1 MKTLTYTRLSFHDRE
16 EISRGLWRH
25 EQFNEIAF
33 RLGRPTST
41 ISREVARHGGR
52 RQYRAGAAHSATYF
66 SCKLKRTVPKIEL
79 VPALKDYLLEKLRLQ
94 WSPQQISK
102 RLKEEYAHEKIMQI
116 SHESIYTYIYI
127 LPRGELKKE
136 LISHLR
142 QKRKLRENRRGKR
155 AEENRGR
162 IPNMLSIEERPTEVA
177 DRSVPGHW
185 ESDLI
190 MGKANLSA
198 IGTIVE
204 RTTRTVILVPLG
216 AKKDAT
222 TVRRAFAR
230 ELKDLPTQMKLSMTH
245 DQGREMIQHQL
256 FTRQTKIKVY
266 FAHPHSPWE
275 RGTNENTNGLLRQ
288 YFPKG
293 MDLSHVTRKEIKF
306 VQDRLNGRPRKALGY
321 RTPYEKFAELLH

>member
-1 MKTLTYTRLSFHDRE
+1 MKTLTYTRLTFNDRE
-16 EISRGLWRH
+16 EISRGLWH
-25 EQFNEIAF
+25 NEKLIEIAK
-33 RLGRPTST
+33 RLGRQAST
-41 ISREVARHGGR
+41 ISREVSRHGGR
-52 RQYRAGAAHSATYF
+52 KQYRARKASEQAYF
-66 SCKLKRTVPKIEL
+66 SRKLKRTVPKIEL
-79 VPALKDYLLEKLRLQ
+79 VPALKSYILTGLRQQ
-94 WSPQQISK
+94 WSPQQISN
-102 RLKEEYAHEKIMQI
+102 RLREEYPSEQTMQI

-136 LISHLR
+136 LISYLR
-142 QKRKLRENRRGKR
+142 QKRKLRENRRGKH
-155 AEENRGR
+155 AEEKRGK
-162 IPNMLSIEERPTEVA
+162 IPDMLSIEERPAEVA

-190 MGKANLSA
+190 MGKGNLSA

-204 RTTRTVILVPLG
+204 RTTRTLILVHLG

-222 TVRRAFAR
+222 SVRLAFAR
-230 ELKDLPTQMKLSMTH
+230 ELKSLPTQMKLSMTH
-245 DQGREMIQHQL
+245 DQGREMIQHKL
-256 FTRQTKIKVY
+256 FTKQTKIKVY

-293 MDLSHVTRKEIKF
+293 MDLSKVTRKELKF

-321 RTPYEKFAELLH
+321 WTPYERFAELLR

>member
-1 MKTLTYTRLSFHDRE
+1 METTTYTRLKTWDRE
-16 EISRGLWRH
+16 EISRGLWN
-25 EQFNEIAF
+25 NESFSDIAE
-33 RLGRPTST
+33 RLGREVST
-41 ISREVARHGGR
+41 ISREVIRHGGR
-52 RQYRAGAAHSATYF
+52 KLYRAHAADSAAYF
-66 SCKLKRTVPKIEL
+66 AARLKRRTPKIER
-79 VPALKDYLLEKLRLQ
+79 VPALKEIVVAKLSLQ
-94 WSPQQISK
+94 WSPQQISNWL
-102 RLKEEYAHEKIMQI
+102 RLEYPYEKAMQI
-116 SHESIYTYIYI
+116 SHESIYTYIYL

-136 LISHLR
+136 LIDHLR
-142 QKRKLRENRRGKR
+142 QHRKLRENRKGK
-155 AEENRGR
+155 AKEDGRGR
-162 IPNMLSIEERPTEVA
+162 IPDMISISERPAEVA
-177 DRSVPGHW
+177 DRTVPGHW

-190 MGKANLSA
+190 MGKMHRSA

-245 DQGREMIQHQL
+245 DQGREMLQHKL
-256 FTRQTKIKVY
+256 FTKQTKIKVY

-293 MDLSHVTRKEIKF
+293 TDLSVYTRKEIKF
-306 VQDRLNGRPRKALGY
+306 VQDRLNSRPRKALGY
-321 RTPYEKFAELLH
+321 KTPNQAFAELLR

>member
-1 MKTLTYTRLSFHDRE
+1 MKPATYTRLTFNDRE
-16 EISRGLWRH
+16 EISRGLWHR
-25 EQFNEIAF
+25 EDFTEIAG
-33 RLGRPTST
+33 RLGRQTST
-41 ISREVARHGGR
+41 ISREVAHHGG
-52 RQYRAGAAHSATYF
+52 QEHYRAGPAHSEAYL
-66 SCKLKRTVPKIEL
+66 SGKLKRTVPKIEL
-79 VPALKDYLLEKLRLQ
+79 VPALKAYVLAGLRKQ

-102 RLKEEYAHEKIMQI
+102 RLAEEYPSEKTMQI

-142 QKRKLRENRRGKR
+142 QKRKLRENRKGKR
-155 AEENRGR
+155 AEENRGK
-162 IPNMLSIEERPTEVA
+162 IPDMISIEERPCEVA
-177 DRSVPGHW
+177 DRSIPGHW

-190 MGKANLSA
+190 MGKENQSA

-204 RTTRTVILVPLG
+204 RTTRTLILVPLR
-216 AKKDAT
+216 AKKDARS
-222 TVRRAFAR
+222 VRLAFAR
-230 ELKDLPTQMKLSMTH
+230 ELKNLPSEMKLSMTH
-245 DQGREMIQHQL
+245 DQGREMTQHRL
-256 FTRQTKIKVY
+256 FTKQTKIKVY

-293 MDLSHVTRKEIKF
+293 LDLSNVTRKEIKF

-321 RTPYEKFAELLH
+321 MTPYEKFAQLLR